1 MGLEWSRCEHRQPG
15 TWEIRGGTVT
25 AEAQSNR
32 MVGLETGVL
41 DDPGGPLLQ
50 LLGAVREVTERRET
64 GAARRQAD
72 RYREFLEALGV
83 AVYTTDADGKITFF
97 NEAAAVLW
105 GRRPELGEEWCGS
118 WRIYDV
124 DGRLLPHAECPMAIA
139 LKENRE
145 VRGAQAIAER
155 PDGTR
160 VAFVPYPTPL
170 RDDRGKLIGAVNVLI
185 DVTERTQAEAAL
197 VSAAEALRASNAV
210 KDEFLGLVSHELR
223 TPVTTIFG
231 NARLLRDRGPRL
243 AADARES
250 MIADIAHDSERLLGI
265 IENMLLLTRLEAGPQ
280 PELEPNVLPH
290 VVRKAVE
297 SFTRRHPGR
306 AVRMTAE
313 PRHVIV
319 DADRTYVELLVE
331 NLLANADKYSPHG
344 TEVEIEIRARE
355 GEGQVVVLDRGI
367 GLSDVELAQVFTPF
381 YRSEEAKRQANGIG
395 IGLAVCKRVAEAQ
408 EGRIWAR
415 PRGGGGSEFG
425 FALPLVDPGD
435 LG

>member
-1 MGLEWSRCEHRQPG
+1 M
-15 TWEIRGGTVT
+15 T
-25 AEAQSNR
+25 AEAQPKT
-32 MVGLETGVL
+32 VAGLEAGLL

-50 LLGAVREVTERRET
+50 LLGAVREMTAPRET
-64 GAARRQAD
+64 DAARRQGE

-83 AVYTTDADGKITFF
+83 AVYTTDSKGRITFF
-97 NEAAAVLW
+97 NQAATVLW
-105 GRRPELGEEWCGS
+105 GRSPEIGEEWCGS
-118 WRIYDV
+118 WRIYAM
-124 DGRLLPHAECPMAIA
+124 DGNLLPHAECPMAIA

-170 RDDRGKLIGAVNVLI
+170 RDDRGELIGAVNVLI
-185 DVTERTQAEAAL
+185 DVTERTQAEEAL
-197 VSAAEALRASNAV
+197 RDAAEALRASNAV

-231 NARLLRDRGPRL
+231 NARLLRDRGNRL
-243 AADARES
+243 ADDARES

-297 SFTRRHPGR
+297 SFGRRHPGR
-306 AVRMTAE
+306 RVSMTAE

-319 DADRTYVELLVE
+319 EADRTYIELLVE
-331 NLLANADKYSPHG
+331 NLLANADKYSPQG
-344 TEVEIEIRARE
+344 SDVEVEVRVRE
-355 GEGQVVVLDRGI
+355 GEAQVVVLDRGI
-367 GLSDVELAQVFTPF
+367 GLSDVELAQIFSPF
-381 YRSEEAKRQANGIG
+381 YRSEKAKRQANGIG

-408 EGRIWAR
+408 GGRMWVR
-415 PRGGGGSEFG
+415 PREGGGSEFG
-425 FALPLVDPGD
+425 FALPLVEPGD
-435 LG
+435 LS

>member
-1 MGLEWSRCEHRQPG
+1 M
-15 TWEIRGGTVT
+15 VT

-32 MVGLETGVL
+32 LAGLEAGVR

-50 LLGAVREVTERRET
+50 LLGAVREMTERRET
-64 GAARRQAD
+64 DAAHRQGD
-72 RYREFLEALGV
+72 GYREFLEALGV
-83 AVYTTDADGKITFF
+83 AVYTTDAEGKITFF
-97 NEAAAVLW
+97 NRAAATFW

-118 WRIYDV
+118 WRIYHP
-124 DGRLLPHAECPMAIA
+124 DGRPLPHAECPMAIA

-145 VRGAQAIAER
+145 VRGARAVAER

-160 VAFVPYPTPL
+160 VSFVPYPTPL
-170 RDDRGKLIGAVNVLI
+170 RNDRGELIGAVNVLVDI
-185 DVTERTQAEAAL
+185 TERTQAEDAL
-197 VSAAEALRASNAV
+197 RTAAEALRASNAV

-231 NARLLRDRGPRL
+231 NARLLRDRGARL
-243 AADARES
+243 AGDARDS

-290 VVRKAVE
+290 VVRKAVQ
-297 SFTRRHPGR
+297 SFTRRHPAR
-306 AVRMTAE
+306 AVRITADAS
-313 PRHVIV
+313 HVIV

-331 NLLANADKYSPHG
+331 NLLANADKYSPPG

-367 GLSDVELAQVFTPF
+367 GLSDAELVQIFAPF
-381 YRSEEAKRQANGIG
+381 YRSEKAKRQANGIG
-395 IGLAVCKRVAEAQ
+395 IGLAVCKRVVEAQ
-408 EGRIWAR
+408 DGRIWAR
-415 PRGGGGSEFG
+415 PRSAGGSEFG

-435 LG
+435 LS

>member
-1 MGLEWSRCEHRQPG
+1 M
-15 TWEIRGGTVT
+15 T
-25 AEAQSNR
+25 AEAQPNR
-32 MVGLETGVL
+32 MAGLETGVL

-50 LLGAVREVTERRET
+50 LLGAVREMTAPRET
-64 GAARRQAD
+64 SAARRQGA
-72 RYREFLEALGV
+72 RYRDFLEALGV
-83 AVYTTDADGKITFF
+83 AVYTTDAKGKITFF
-97 NEAAAVLW
+97 NQAAAALW

-118 WRIYDV
+118 WRIYQME
-124 DGRLLPHAECPMAIA
+124 GNLLPHAECPMAIA

-160 VAFVPYPTPL
+160 VVFVPYPTPL
-170 RDDRGKLIGAVNVLI
+170 RDDRGDLIGAVNVLI
-185 DVTERTQAEAAL
+185 DVTERTQAEEAL
-197 VSAAEALRASNAV
+197 INAAEALRASNAV

-231 NARLLRDRGPRL
+231 NARLLRDRGDRL
-243 AADARES
+243 AEDARES

-297 SFTRRHPGR
+297 SFVRRHPGR
-306 AVRMTAE
+306 KVRITAE

-319 DADRTYVELLVE
+319 EADRTYVELLVE
-331 NLLANADKYSPHG
+331 NFLGNAAKYSPQG
-344 TEVEIEIRARE
+344 TEVDVEVRVRDSEA
-355 GEGQVVVLDRGI
+355 QVVVLDRGI
-367 GLSDVELAQVFTPF
+367 GLSDVELAQIFAPF

-408 EGRIWAR
+408 SGRIWAR
-415 PRGGGGSEFG
+415 PRTGGGSEFG

-435 LG
+435 LS